1 MDACTWEMIRRVL
14 LPSWVGAL
22 AEENG
27 RLPCGLVAAVR
38 EDVKTMSPCPWRGE
52 CTVKSGALLETAAL
66 ILQSTRVTNSSHFGK
81 SFFRKNF
88 LVIPVFWNP
97 TVSYQILAISLGKVA
112 KITPEI

>member
-1 MDACTWEMIRRVL
+1 MDGLKRLITDACTWEMIRRVL

-52 CTVKSGALLETAAL
+52 CTVKSGGRPGQELRNTLGNCCLDIA
-66 ILQSTRVTNSSHFGK
+66 IDSS
-81 SFFRKNF
+81 
-88 LVIPVFWNP
+88 
-97 TVSYQILAISLGKVA
+97 YEQ
-112 KITPEI
+112 